1 MPVNEE
7 PFPSNAVTSKPLEFF
22 EKPLASAGRKHDFTQ
37 RLPVG
42 WKNTLEENDQQWIG
56 KNLFLRPTELAHK
69 LDVWWYPPH
78 LPGPDIKCAPAVG
91 SYYHK
96 RLFLWMPRRMWAFD
110 FKCPSCPPSKSTSL
124 TSKGLYNRVRN
135 VIDLKDRYYL
145 AAEYLECPTC
155 KKTFISY
162 DTRLMDQLPDDLR
175 IRFPVVL
182 TRKFACDKAVVSLM
196 RARTVGNSPTALC
209 GDIHEL
215 HSEEWMQRT
224 VTYLSDCQRHKK
236 MLAGMKCVSVTYD
249 NPPSF
254 KTPPTYKWFLAVYVR
269 DVWSRLPTLKASLT
283 SVYGSILKIDS
294 TKKITRKLQGKA
306 ASSASWCTNV
316 GNERGEVLLSLLTT
330 SESLSNLEK
339 MAEGLMN
346 RYANANQADPVV
358 LYTDR
363 DCCKSRGEKSKYQVL
378 FHRWEKLRVRLDCW
392 HFMRRLSTVCS
403 NESHPLYGTFMKK
416 ISAAIFEW
424 EPTDVEALRK
434 AKRNELLLTGI
445 KNPSPETVNRA
456 VKKTELARH
465 CRRRTR
471 GKEKTI
477 QSIESVLL
485 SLRNSTDCL
494 GVPLFRDGAMDVW
507 NVEKIHVECIQ
518 DPEDVQLYTKVGDLL
533 KGGVSLPVF
542 RCGRGTTSLESFHC
556 HLKNFIPG
564 KPIQKNVVNW

>member
-1 MPVNEE
+1 
-7 PFPSNAVTSKPLEFF
+7 
-22 EKPLASAGRKHDFTQ
+22 
-37 RLPVG
+37 
-42 WKNTLEENDQQWIG
+42 
-56 KNLFLRPTELAHK
+56 
-69 LDVWWYPPH
+69 
-78 LPGPDIKCAPAVG
+78 
-91 SYYHK
+91 
-96 RLFLWMPRRMWAFD
+96 
-110 FKCPSCPPSKSTSL
+110 
-124 TSKGLYNRVRN
+124 
-135 VIDLKDRYYL
+135 
-145 AAEYLECPTC
+145 
-155 KKTFISY
+155 
-162 DTRLMDQLPDDLR
+162 MDQLPDDLR

-196 RARTVGNSPTALC
+196 HARTAGNSPTALC
-209 GDIHEL
+209 GDIHQL

-224 VTYLSDCQRHKK
+224 VTYLSDCPRHKK
-236 MLAGMKCVSVTYD
+236 MLAGMKCVSLTYN

-254 KTPPTYKWFLAVYVR
+254 KMPPTYKWFLAVYVR

-316 GNERGEVLLSLLTT
+316 GNERREVLLSLLTT

-346 RYANANQADPVV
+346 RYTNANQADPVV

-363 DCCKSRGEKSKYQVL
+363 DCCKSRGEQSKYQVL

-392 HFMRRLSTVCS
+392 HFMIRLSTVCS

-445 KNPSPETVNRA
+445 INPSPETVNRA

-494 GVPLFRDGAMDVW
+494 GVPLFRDGEMDVW
-507 NVEKIHVECIQ
+507 NVEKIHMECIQ

-542 RCGRGTTSLESFHC
+542 RCGRGTTSLESCHC

-564 KPIQKNVVNW
+564 KSIQKNVVNWWRLINSRTVFLLWVFVSTGTAANDIHFQAFLLDGIDRWNFSRASAAIDAPASRLRSFDSKLRNKIHRLTSDVLGKPLDSNYRTPAVHTGELFGVEYLYTEEGMNIN